1 MNIFIKKIYGKFFRL
16 RSNLLAPKYPK
27 FYVDPKI
34 NIDCLGSKYGQK
46 YFSPSMLRPNPILV
60 SGGVGEDISFDIEF
74 ISKFE
79 AKGFLFDPT
88 PRAIKHMEKARE
100 FYGSER
106 NQMYSESGEQD
117 IRSYNLKS
125 INANNLNFHTYAL
138 LDSPKV
144 VKFYEPLNP
153 THVSYS
159 VQNIQNQF
167 SENGSH
173 IEVSAIGPKEV
184 CELIKSNQIDVLK
197 LDIEGSEYPF
207 LLSCFKSRIYP
218 HQILIEVDEL
228 HFPSFKSRK
237 IAKKIFSLLT
247 SNRYQLIYIDGFNFT
262 YILEKSA
269 WSSQYHEQASKK

>member
-1 MNIFIKKIYGKFFRL
+1 MSNLLEKISIKFFQFRL
-16 RSNLLAPKYPK
+16 RLMTPKYPK
-27 FYVDPKI
+27 IKGDPKI
-34 NIDCLGSKYGQK
+34 TLDCLGSIYGRK
-46 YFSPSMLRPNPILV
+46 YFSPSMLRSSPILV

-74 ISKFE
+74 ITKFE

-88 PRAIKHMEKARE
+88 PRAIKHIEKAKE
-100 FYGSER
+100 FYGFEQ
-106 NQMYSESGEQD
+106 NQMYSDSGEQD

-125 INANNLNFHTYAL
+125 INSSNLNFHSYAL

-144 VKFYEPLNP
+144 VRFYEPLNP

-184 CELIKSNQIDVLK
+184 CEVIKSNQIDVLK
-197 LDIEGSEYPF
+197 LDIEGSEYLF
-207 LLSCFKSRIYP
+207 LSSCFESRIYP

-247 SNRYQLIYIDGFNFT
+247 SNKYQLIYIDGFNFT

-269 WSSQYHEQASKK
+269 RSSQYYEPASRK